1 MAYRVDPNDGSII
14 IDGFDAGIGDSPYAA
29 LASVTG
35 DYAGGLND
43 LKNVNIISTLGE
55 ASIGFATSLN
65 SLGSFSGSIA
75 SADASGDTITYTAE
89 TGTPVS
95 GMAIVLAGG
104 SLPGGTSAG
113 SQSSAA
119 DVNVYWISS
128 INTSN
133 KTFQL
138 FTNPAVSSLVNISGT
153 GTGTFAS
160 INMTAP
166 RHWTAVTSTP
176 SSVVNYIVDSVG
188 RVWYQNGTNWI
199 FTGNITRAN
208 ANGNGLVYYQASDG
222 TGYLFVYRNH
232 LIDYMPTASIGTWTY
247 GWQTMNT
254 ATGVANSHHSLVG
267 QDNVVYYC
275 DGAWLGSFFQTVA
288 GTPFDPSNA
297 ATYTW
302 AQKALALP
310 FVDIAQWLTELGVS
324 LLVAGMRNLVYPWN
338 RTSTS
343 FNFPIF
349 MADTFGYASMAS
361 TQPNIPRMITINTN
375 AYIFM
380 GNRGRIY
387 VTNGSQAQLYK
398 KFPDFLAGT
407 VEPYFTWGAVG
418 FNKNQ
423 LYFGILSFNNAQ
435 SANNMTGGLWAIDMD
450 TKALRLVNQLSYASY
465 AGFCT
470 LFIPITTQ
478 APGSGFYAGWDSG
491 SSTYG
496 MDISSANLYTA
507 GEAYVISDLIPV
519 GTFIKKRTFS
529 QVEFKLSAPLVSG
542 ESVQLFIGSNLT
554 GSFTPLGT
562 ESTVGVLSSNFPVTV
577 ENMQWCKI
585 KAVLTGTNSSPSY
598 VRLKELRIY

>member
-1 MAYRVDPNDGSII
+1 MAYRIDQDGSIVV
-14 IDGFDAGIGDSPYAA
+14 DGFEGGIGDSPYSA

-35 DYAGGLND
+35 EYAGGIND

-55 ASIGFATSLN
+55 ASINFATVLN
-65 SLGSFSGSIA
+65 SLGNFSGSVV
-75 SADASGDTITYTAE
+75 SANTGTDVVTYGSQV
-89 TGTPVS
+89 GTPVS
-95 GMAIVLAGG
+95 GMAVVFAGG
-104 SLPGGTSAG
+104 SLPTGITAGT
-113 SQSSAA
+113 QAA
-119 DVNVYWISS
+119 TADTNVYWIGNVDDT
-128 INTSN
+128 I
-133 KTFQL
+133 KTFKVYS
-138 FTNPAVSSLVNISGT
+138 NPGLTSLVDITNT

-166 RHWTAVTSTP
+166 RHKAAVTSTP
-176 SSVVNYIVDSVG
+176 SSMVNYLIDSVG
-188 RVWYQNGTNWI
+188 RVWYQNGTTWI
-199 FTGNITRAN
+199 YVGNITRAN

-222 TGYLFVYRNH
+222 TGYIFVYRNR
-232 LIDYMPTASIGTWTY
+232 LIDYMPIASIGTWTY

-254 ATGVANSHHSLVG
+254 AAGVANSHHSLVG

-310 FVDIAQWLTELGVS
+310 FIDIAQWLAELGVS
-324 LLVAGMRNLVYPWN
+324 LLVAGIRNLVYPWN

-343 FNFPIF
+343 FNYPIF
-349 MADTFGYASMAS
+349 MADTFGYASMS
-361 TQPNIPRMITINTN
+361 SSQPNVPRMITINTN
-375 AYIFM
+375 TYIFM

-398 KFPDFLAGT
+398 KVPDFLSGT
-407 VEPYFTWGAVG
+407 VEPYFTWGDIG

-423 LYFGILSFNNAQ
+423 LYFGILGFNNAQ
-435 SANNMTGGLWAIDMD
+435 TANNNFGGLWAIDMD
-450 TKALRLVNQLSYASY
+450 SKALRLVNQLSYATY
-465 AGFCT
+465 AGYCT
-470 LFIPITTQ
+470 LFISLTTQ
-478 APGSGFYAGWDSG
+478 SPGSGFYAGWDSG
-491 SSTYG
+491 ASTYG
-496 MDISSANLYTA
+496 IDISSSNLYTA
-507 GEAYVISDLIPV
+507 GESYVISDLIPV

-542 ESVQLFIGSNLT
+542 ESVQLLIGSNLT
-554 GSFTPLGT
+554 GTFTSLGI
-562 ESTVGVLSSNFPVTV
+562 ESTVGALSSNFPVTV

-585 KAVLTGTNSSPSY
+585 KAILTGTNSSPSY